1 MIITV
6 NVINAGTYNVI
17 TVPADKIYVLKNI
30 YYSAEKAPGELKVNP
45 PASTDVV
52 SVIDNYNNSDHTC
65 FKLTGT
71 DITQLSMDDGRY
83 SYPPLQYFDM
93 ELIGQIKLNAPAT
106 FSTSGKPTVWHFE
119 LEEVEVKGSDNN
131 VQTNE

>member
-6 NVINAGTYNVI
+6 NVINAGIYNVI

-30 YYSAEKAPGELKVNP
+30 YYSAEKNPGELINA
-45 PASTDVV
+45 PADTDVV

-71 DITQLSMDDGRY
+71 VIIQLNMDDGRY

-93 ELIGQIKLNAPAT
+93 EVIGQIKLNAPAT
-106 FSTSGKPTVWHFE
+106 FSTTGKPTVWHFE
-119 LEEVEVKGSDNN
+119 FEEVEVKGSDNN